1 MNEEYAKINALV
13 SFNIKEVLK
22 DIKETNNK
30 ISNSNLEFQKYQI
43 QILKEI
49 DFRINAEIK
58 KERIKNLT
66 H

>member
-22 DIKETNNK
+22 DIEETNNK

>member
-22 DIKETNNK
+22 DIEETNNK

-43 QILKEI
+43 
-49 DFRINAEIK
+49 
-58 KERIKNLT
+58 
-66 H
+66 